1 MLSLAGCCGDEKDDL
16 RALGNLSWT
25 GAMMGVEDLGLTGG
39 FVDVLCQSFDGQGE
53 QKESGCHFSATPKPC
68 VDSGGCHCTIKV
80 VYLER

>member
-39 FVDVLCQSFDGQGE
+39 FVDVLC
-53 QKESGCHFSATPKPC
+53 
-68 VDSGGCHCTIKV
+68 
-80 VYLER
+80 